1 MGRQEEP
8 AFRVNNNNNVHLSV
22 QFVENNIFKAFGQKW
37 KVRNGT
43 VVFQKIFSHDGFFN
57 RGLMTAVFRSR
68 GTMPVV
74 RDVLMMFVMVGK
86 RMSRFS

>member
-1 MGRQEEP
+1 MEMGEK
-8 AFRVNNNNNVHLSV
+8 
-22 QFVENNIFKAFGQKW
+22 FVENDVFKDSGQKW

-43 VVFQKIFSHDGFFN
+43 VIFQKILSSDGFFN
-57 RGLMTAVFRSR
+57 RGLTTAIFRSR

-74 RDVLMMFVMVGK
+74 RDVLMMFVLVGK